1 MRYKKFYSHLFL
13 TTVAM
18 LGTLTSCSNNEGI
31 SLESGDD
38 SSELTCVARD
48 FELGDNFSRSS
59 LTFDSKK
66 GMVFAWTEG
75 DEMTVFGKDDFRATQ
90 LYKLESGIGEPLAK
104 FYAESFRLKPGLMYY
119 AFSKTERTNG
129 HVSTPDQNNIT
140 VDYSGQTQTGNANTS
155 HLGDYDFMAAGTLC
169 KDENAAHFTFDHLGS
184 VLRFV
189 MSFDL
194 SSIIGDE
201 QNALLATGEN
211 ATRFTKMEIYDSENS
226 FRQTKRDFKFSAGA
240 SGDSYTFAWP
250 EQEITDMD
258 RFTLT
263 LQSDSKDG
271 VSLSDAIKDG
281 SGSNEQPTD
290 KNYRKLI
297 TYMEVPPMDF
307 TGKKLGVM
315 LKGYYLKNGNPVD
328 VSYVGVYDKD
338 NFVIKNGKAYQLSLS
353 MKKPDDF
360 NVTLKINHMWQHGNT
375 LDQSRGTG
383 DPGNDD
389 DIVTPKYIYYIYCHD
404 GKVIKPTT
412 ATGAQALTT
421 ISGLETTNWDTKNNN
436 GVWISTYKGN
446 GGDDNG
452 IIKLQK
458 PTCSNTKPGHSC
470 SYHLYV
476 VASQTALTL
485 SGISEDVSE
494 KTVIRELKYNLPS
507 TGVQTFMRDLYS
519 TPWDATSFVGN
530 ITDPMQDVTLY
541 HVAAKVDLKWNSTSA
556 IENVSVNNVKKEN
569 LYIFKPTENTDGIT
583 TSDGYTETSNLTDN
597 VDQWYNGRYV
607 FYLPQFT
614 NNCTYKVK
622 LGSNEAENITFTPAT
637 TGGFTSW
644 LRWLKKN

>member
-31 SLESGDD
+31 SQESGDD

-129 HVSTPDQNNIT
+129 HVSIPDQNNIT

-155 HLGDYDFMAAGTLC
+155 HLGAYDFMAAGTVC
-169 KDENAAHFTFDHLGS
+169 ENENAAHFTFDHLGS
-184 VLRFV
+184 VLRIV

-194 SSIIGDE
+194 GESITGDE
-201 QNALLATGEN
+201 KAALETSGDG
-211 ATRFTKMEIYDSENS
+211 ATRFTEMEIYDSENS

-240 SGDSYTFAWP
+240 SGDTYTFAWP
-250 EQEITDMD
+250 EQEINDMD
-258 RFTLT
+258 RFSLM
-263 LQSDSKDG
+263 LKSSDESKNG
-271 VSLSDAIKDG
+271 VSRFDAFMDR
-281 SGSNEQPTD
+281 SGDN
-290 KNYRKLI
+290 NGKLI

-307 TGKKLGVM
+307 TGKKVGVM
-315 LKGYYLKNGNPVD
+315 LKGSYTKGEEEHP
-328 VSYVGVYDKD
+328 VSYVGTYDKD
-338 NFVIKNGKAYQLSLS
+338 NFIVKNGRAYQMNIT
-353 MKKPDDF
+353 MKKPEDF
-360 NVTLKINHMWQHGNT
+360 NVTLKVNHMWQHGNT

-412 ATGAQALTT
+412 AAGAQPLTT

-436 GVWISTYKGN
+436 GVWISTYKGK

-458 PTCSNTKPGHSC
+458 PTCTTPGHNC

-485 SGISEDVSE
+485 SGISEGVTE
-494 KTVIRELKYNLPS
+494 KTVIRELTYNLPS
-507 TGVQTFMRDLYS
+507 SGAQTFMRDLYS

-556 IENVSVNNVKKEN
+556 IENVSVNRVKNEG
-569 LYIFKPTENTDGIT
+569 LYIFRPTENAYATG
-583 TSDGYTETSNLTDN
+583 SYTETQAMG
-597 VDQWYNGRYV
+597 VDEQYNGRHV
-607 FYLPQFT
+607 FYLPQFAT
-614 NNCTYKVK
+614 CTYNVK
-622 LGSNEAENITFTPAT
+622 LGGSAEENITFTPAT

-644 LRWLKKN
+644 LRWLKK